1 MAPQLSS
8 PLSFTHSLSL
18 SEFAIPL
25 KEYLD
30 QHPEYD
36 GIAGGAL
43 VFDSQKRLLI
53 IQRAAHDSLP
63 NLWEIPGGAI
73 DFTDD
78 TILHGMG
85 REVFEESGLR
95 VSALNRLIGPGDGR
109 VVFTNS
115 TKKLK
120 ICKFT
125 FEVEVESTDV
135 VTLDP
140 NEHQDYLWVTAEDCL
155 NHGLER
161 DGTVVEF
168 KFTRPAQ
175 EATILEGFRLR
186 MEAKPGVDRRRGAI
200 NGRGRGDII
209 YDFLQ

>member
-18 SEFAIPL
+18 SEFAIPF

-43 VFDSQKRLLI
+43 IFDSQKRLLI
-53 IQRAAHDSLP
+53 MQRAGHDSMP

-73 DFTDD
+73 DITDD
-78 TILHGMG
+78 TILHGIG
-85 REVFEESGLR
+85 REVFEEAGLR
-95 VSALNRLIGPGDGR
+95 VSALSRLIGPGDGHA
-109 VVFTNS
+109 VFIS
-115 TKKLK
+115 SRKKLK

-155 NHGLER
+155 NHRLER
-161 DGTVVEF
+161 DGAVVEF
-168 KFTRPAQ
+168 KFTQPAQ

-186 MEAKPGVDRRRGAI
+186 MEAESGVDHGERRLMGTRKEI
-200 NGRGRGDII
+200 PSS
-209 YDFLQ
+209 DFSQ

>member
-1 MAPQLSS
+1 
-8 PLSFTHSLSL
+8 
-18 SEFAIPL
+18 
-25 KEYLD
+25 
-30 QHPEYD
+30 
-36 GIAGGAL
+36 
-43 VFDSQKRLLI
+43 
-53 IQRAAHDSLP
+53 
-63 NLWEIPGGAI
+63 
-73 DFTDD
+73 
-78 TILHGMG
+78 MG

-95 VSALNRLIGPGDGR
+95 VSALSRLIGPGDGHA
-109 VVFTNS
+109 VFNSS

-135 VTLDP
+135 VTLDL

-155 NHGLER
+155 NHRLER
-161 DGTVVEF
+161 DGTVAEF

-175 EATILEGFRLR
+175 EATVLGGFRLR
-186 MEAKPGVDRRRGAI
+186 MEAKPGVDRRRGAV

>member
-8 PLSFTHSLSL
+8 PLSFTHTHSL

-85 REVFEESGLR
+85 REVFEESGLK
-95 VSALNRLIGPGDGR
+95 VSALSRLIGPGDGHA
-109 VVFTNS
+109 VFIST

-155 NHGLER
+155 NHRLER
-161 DGTVVEF
+161 DGTVAEF

-175 EATILEGFRLR
+175 EATVLEGFRLR